1 MSGKRPLEDGR
12 GSSPPPKKV
21 QFEPVQL
28 GPISTLEEM
37 DVKTLKFQN
46 HKLYQVC
53 LIQPIVVFIYLT
65 VNELFMLV
73 LFFIHDYCI

>member
-12 GSSPPPKKV
+12 GNSPPPKKV

-46 HKLYQVC
+46 HKLYQV
-53 LIQPIVVFIYLT
+53 T
-65 VNELFMLV
+65 VKCCG
-73 LFFIHDYCI
+73 H